1 MKLSTCKHCGSPA
14 HLIKNVTDPHLCWSV
29 ACSNLDCGIST
40 RSFSQQDVAVEVWQR
55 TAYSHRNGEVG
66 TPTTHGKYWFDGI
79 RTHAI
84 GAVSVADIVT
94 VGEDGEIDADAYW
107 TSPVLAWDGK
117 WWGPLPQPWD
127 DVE

>member
-1 MKLSTCKHCGSPA
+1 L
-14 HLIKNVTDPHLCWSV
+14 V

-40 RSFSQQDVAVEVWQR
+40 RAFSQQDVAVDAWQR
-55 TAYSHRNGEVG
+55 TAYSHRTGE
-66 TPTTHGKYWFDGI
+66 TAAPTLPGRYWFDGT
-79 RTHAI
+79 RTHVS
-84 GAVSVADIVT
+84 GLVSVADIVT
-94 VGEDGEIDADAYW
+94 VDEDGEIDANAYW